1 VVLVLGLILV
11 GALVMLII
19 RIRQPASSAARRCV
33 GTHPLL

>member
-19 RIRQPASSAARRCV
+19 RIRQPASSARRDAAS
-33 GTHPLL
+33 GHTRY